1 MPQARRPPPP
11 GAQPLTCRC
20 RRRRSS
26 TFLQGGAP
34 TRPGCGPLYSPP
46 GQARGGAGASPERRN
61 PPPGWPPPAPGST
74 RGRAGEGGRG
84 EQTVGEEGEGT
95 RKVGVPAAPGAP
107 PPPISGRTGG
117 QGLTR
122 GPRVG
127 GGGRRLAWREG
138 GRSRRTDS
146 DARGG
151 RAAQRSAPAGV
162 PEPPLPSL
170 YNRPPPHGSSPG
182 QGGWAGALGYGP
194 ALEGPRRR
202 GRALPGFASRNPA
215 PA

>member
-1 MPQARRPPPP
+1 MRR
-11 GAQPLTCRC
+11 
-20 RRRRSS
+20 
-26 TFLQGGAP
+26 
-34 TRPGCGPLYSPP
+34 
-46 GQARGGAGASPERRN
+46 
-61 PPPGWPPPAPGST
+61 
-74 RGRAGEGGRG
+74 GGRG
-84 EQTVGEEGEGT
+84 GRNRWCPGPASGPLIRIGSVRISSDRCKHTSETACFLARFARLGGRGGPGGVGEEQTVGEEGEGT

-162 PEPPLPSL
+162 PEPLLPSL

-182 QGGWAGALGYGP
+182 QGGWAGALGCGP